1 MALELIGRLVKIMP
15 QQTGSGSRGN
25 WVKQEFVIETNDQYP
40 KKICCSAWGDKAEA
54 LKNYREGDEIKVFFN
69 LESREYNERWYT
81 DVRAWKIEPSSGG
94 GAGAGKKESYSP
106 QSTNSSGSPDIAGE
120 EEDLPF

>member
-1 MALELIGRLVKIMP
+1 MALEITGRLVKIMP

-25 WVKQEFVIETNDQYP
+25 WVKQEFVIETTEQYP
-40 KKICCSAWGDKAEA
+40 KKVCCSLWGDKAES
-54 LKNYREGDEIKVFFN
+54 LKNYREGDEVKVSFN

-81 DVRAWKIEPSSGG
+81 DVRAWKLEPAAS
-94 GAGAGKKESYSP
+94 GKKSAPQNQESSP
-106 QSTNSSGSPDIAGE
+106 SMEISGE